1 MGPLIVVLIVVAVGG
16 IWYAAYQSRKKR
28 IAGVMAL
35 GQQLGFTF
43 SKKDT
48 GRIVELPFAFFRM
61 GMGRGAELVISG
73 THNGAA
79 MQLFDFFFYTESR
92 DAQGNTSRDYSRFT
106 CGLLEIPA
114 ACPALQCSH
123 ENALTRIGEHLGL
136 HDIAFEYDEF
146 NKRFRVKCDDQKF
159 AFSLFDAQMMEW
171 MLGSDSFD
179 RIEVDGQ
186 YVLLACKQLQV
197 SEWPNLVTWLDGF
210 RAHVPSVLFSTYPPR

>member
-1 MGPLIVVLIVVAVGG
+1 VAPLIVVLFVALAAGVG
-16 IWYAAYQSRKKR
+16 YLAYRSRQQR
-28 IAGVMAL
+28 IAAVTAL
-35 GQQLGFTF
+35 AQQLGFTF
-43 SKKDT
+43 AKKDT
-48 GRIVELPFAFFRM
+48 DDIVEMPFALFRM
-61 GMGRGAELVISG
+61 GVGHGAELVISG
-73 THNGAA
+73 THNGAG
-79 MQLFDFFFYTESR
+79 MRLFDFFFYTESR

-136 HDIAFEYDEF
+136 HDIEFEYDDF

-179 RIEVDGQ
+179 RLEADGR
-186 YVLLACKQLQV
+186 YVLLACRQLKPA
-197 SEWPNLVTWLDGF
+197 EWPTLVTWLDAF
-210 RAHVPSVLFSTYPPR
+210 RAHVPAVLFSTYPPR